1 MPQPIQTIKRVL
13 QGPPLPPEAI
23 DTYRFHRLYAV
34 MDAAAGGILLN
45 TPIYAL
51 KILEASEWQLPM
63 RELGAGI
70 GMLGGLYM
78 GSWMARRPKRP
89 FVVIPG
95 VICAA
100 FALSMALVQ
109 RSSFWFLLLLTI
121 SAAFEIVTRPAVTA
135 ILRFNY
141 PVECRAAAVGDVRR
155 WSSLAFL
162 VASFLSA
169 YDYHNAG
176 QNIAFHVRTQILL
189 AGSLSLGSFLCFRMI
204 RVREQPACRNL
215 QPELLRCLK
224 ESLLIVLRDRRYC
237 RYLAGCFLDGSS
249 QLLYYSML
257 WAFFDRTLGYG
268 FFGCVMLMHTL
279 PAMMAFLVTG
289 AFGRWVDRT
298 NPWLAWALVRLCWG
312 ADALLLAA
320 TPFCAALLP
329 PALYI
334 LPVTGR
340 LIRGSVQGAW
350 WIMWWQIGV
359 TYFAPPGEDTSR
371 YMGIMTFLNGAT
383 RLAGSGLSVALGAL
397 GVPPIAMMLIGG
409 AGVLASGAYSLLLAY
424 YEQHQHVPETIAQF
438 EHQFNST
445 GR

>member
-1 MPQPIQTIKRVL
+1 MMQPAQTIKRIL
-13 QGPPLPPEAI
+13 QGPQLPPEALH
-23 DTYRFHRLYAV
+23 TYRYHLLYAV
-34 MDAAAGGILLN
+34 MDGAAGGILLN

-51 KILEASEWQLPM
+51 KILEASQWQLPM
-63 RELGAGI
+63 RELGAGV

-78 GSWMARRPKRP
+78 GSWMARRPKMP

-95 VICAA
+95 LICAA

-121 SAAFEIVTRPAVTA
+121 SAAFEIVTRPAVTT

-141 PVECRAAAVGDVRR
+141 PVECRAAAVGQVRR

-169 YDYHNAG
+169 YDYHYAG
-176 QNIAFHVRTQILL
+176 EAIRLHVRAQILL
-189 AGSLSLGSFLCFRMI
+189 AGSLSVGSFLSFRMI
-204 RVREQPACRNL
+204 RVRERPACRNL
-215 QPELLRCLK
+215 QPELLRSLK
-224 ESLLIVLRDRRYC
+224 ESALVVLRDLRYC

-249 QLLYYSML
+249 QLLYLSML

-279 PAMMAFLVTG
+279 PALMAFLVTG
-289 AFGRWVDRT
+289 ALGRWVDRT
-298 NPWLAWALVRLCWG
+298 NPWVAWALVRFCWG

-320 TPFCAALLP
+320 TPLCAPLFP

-340 LIRGSVQGAW
+340 IIRGSVQGAW

-397 GVPPIAMMLIGG
+397 GVAPMTMMLIGG
-409 AGVLASGAYSLLLAY
+409 CGVLLSGAYSLALAY
-424 YEQHQHVPETIAQF
+424 YEELRRVPSTIAQF
-438 EHQFNST
+438 EHQFNSH